1 MSATTSSVSQ
11 AVLFTAP
18 RRPSSAD
25 VYAYSEPAGTFTGD
39 FYLTHRDGD
48 RLWFALGDVSG
59 KGLNAAVIMAMIQE
73 ELEHRITS
81 CAITR
86 CDPSTT
92 MQRLHLFLQPL
103 LPGNRFASIVIG
115 HLRDDGLLTIANA
128 GHCPLMIARRNG
140 MVEEIG
146 STGPVAGLL
155 KTARWTSVTRR
166 LAPGTTVLLYSDGL
180 LEARS
185 PVGEEFGRDGIVNAF
200 RRAAVEEPTARG
212 AADRV
217 LSSARIHAPTF
228 DDDTTVLAL
237 RVT

>member
-1 MSATTSSVSQ
+1 MSSVSQ
-11 AVLFTAP
+11 APLFTAP
-18 RRPSSAD
+18 RPHPIAD
-25 VYAYSEPAGTFTGD
+25 VYAWSKPAGTFTGD

-59 KGLNAAVIMAMIQE
+59 KGLRAAVIMAMIQE
-73 ELEHRITS
+73 ELEQRITS
-81 CAITR
+81 CAVAR

-115 HLRDDGLLTIANA
+115 HLRDDGLLTLANA
-128 GHCPLMIARRNG
+128 GHCAPMIARPNG
-140 MVEEIG
+140 IVEEIG

-155 KTARWTSVTRR
+155 KTARWTSVTRH
-166 LAPGTTVLLYSDGL
+166 LAPGNTVLLYSDGL

-185 PVGEEFGRDGIVNAF
+185 PSGDEFGRDRIGSAF
-200 RRAAVEEPTARG
+200 RRAALGESTARG
-212 AADRV
+212 VAHRIV
-217 LSSARIHAPTF
+217 SSAQTHAPTF

-237 RVT
+237 RVL